1 MTLDLTALYII
12 VDDLYQKHYAHLK
25 PRRPGRRPELSDSE
39 VLTLSI
45 WAQWFGTSERDHEHV
60 RTVGDCGWAGKR
72 LGEHV
77 VEHRG
82 PACPH
87 AIGVLLAWNHARSD
101 TLSEHCIS
109 SGPEEK
115 STVEGVG
122 AHRGGLGR
130 P

>member
-25 PRRPGRRPELSDSE
+25 PRRPGRRLELSDSE

-45 WAQWFGTSERDHEHV
+45 CAQWFGTSERDHEHV

-72 LGEHV
+72 LGGHL

-82 PACPH
+82 PRLPS
-87 AIGVLLAWNHARSD
+87 R
-101 TLSEHCIS
+101 
-109 SGPEEK
+109 
-115 STVEGVG
+115 
-122 AHRGGLGR
+122 HRGTAGLG
-130 P
+130 PPA